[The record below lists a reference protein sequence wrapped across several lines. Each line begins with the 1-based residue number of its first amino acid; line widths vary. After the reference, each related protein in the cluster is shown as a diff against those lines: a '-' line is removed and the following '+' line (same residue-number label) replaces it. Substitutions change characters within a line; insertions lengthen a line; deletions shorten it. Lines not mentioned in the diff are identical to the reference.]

1 MAEHK
6 AAKKPDKG
14 AEEQVRLRSYEVAE
28 RLGITQS
35 TWNSYVYRGQ
45 APQPDGER
53 DTRRPYWYESTI
65 DEYAANRPGRG
76 RPSAQH
82 TKTERAPRRVFTPE
96 FKAQTVRE
104 FHEAGQ
110 SIRQFALEHNL
121 GESVL
126 ATWIRAAAA
135 GKLPEA

>member
-1 MAEHK
+1 MAEEE
-6 AAKKPDKG
+6 AAKPGGQVD
-14 AEEQVRLRSYEVAE
+14 EQERLRSYEAAA
-28 RLGITQS
+28 LAGITQS

-53 DTRRPYWYESTI
+53 DTRRPYWYRSTVE
-65 DEYAANRPGRG
+65 EYMRNRPGRG
-76 RPSAQH
+76 RAGAGH
-82 TKTERAPRRVFTPE
+82 AKAERAPRRIFSPE

-110 SIRQFALEHNL
+110 SIRQFAQAHDL

-126 ATWIRAAAA
+126 ASWIRAAAD

>member
-1 MAEHK
+1 MPGRK
-6 AAKKPDKG
+6 AAAQG
-14 AEEQVRLRSYEVAE
+14 EERTEEVRLRSYEVAE
-28 RLGITQS
+28 RLGIAQD

-65 DEYAANRPGRG
+65 DEYQRNRPGRG
-76 RPSAQH
+76 RAGAEH
-82 TKTERAPRRVFTPE
+82 TKAERAPRRTFTPE
-96 FKAQTVRE
+96 FKAKTVRE

-110 SIRQFALEHNL
+110 SIRQFAIAHEL

-126 ATWIRAAAA
+126 AGWIRAATA